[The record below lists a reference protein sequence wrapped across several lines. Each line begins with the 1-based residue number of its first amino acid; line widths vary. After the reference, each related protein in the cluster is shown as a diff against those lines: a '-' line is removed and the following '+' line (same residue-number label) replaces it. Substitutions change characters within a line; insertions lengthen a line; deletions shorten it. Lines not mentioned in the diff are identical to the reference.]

1 MRFDDRLNTV
11 LAQPAASPHE
21 RAVRWRQLVELAARA
36 PSEGE
41 SEMLS
46 RAIQE
51 IRDGAPAVDE
61 RVRVAAAL
69 AVAWLPLPADLV
81 AAFAADRLNVAAPV
95 LASAR
100 LTASEWKSVAAVASE
115 DCRAFI
121 ATMRSETPVSHFAPE
136 PVSVAEASVATPASA
151 PALTPV
157 PAFTVSERDDN
168 RTIPSISDVVAR
180 IERLRQS
187 REFRDV
193 EPPQPAAAPEQARL
207 FRWECNESGEIEW
220 VEGAPRGSLIGQSIA
235 QRGNGTGVDRTV
247 ERAFASR
254 APFHDGTLALPADA
268 TAGGR
273 WKLSGV
279 PAFDRSSGRFAG
291 YRGVAERREETE
303 SPDDSAT
310 HPDAL
315 RELAHE
321 IRTPLNA
328 IIGFAEII
336 TGEYLGPAG
345 TRYRE
350 RAAEIVEQARLLL
363 AAVEDLD
370 FAARV
375 HSSVSE
381 DAKRT
386 ALGSL
391 MERLSGTIRELG
403 AARGVEIDISVAR
416 SEISAAVQPDIAER
430 LILRMCTAVLSRA
443 SAGEHLRLSVDR
455 DGNHCSVSISR
466 PRALRDLSHED
477 LFGASNN
484 ALSPGF
490 PLRLAR
496 GLALTAGA
504 ALVTSDQGITLRF
517 ACA

>member
-1 MRFDDRLNTV
+1 VRFDDRLNTV
-11 LAQPAASPHE
+11 LAQPAASPHD

-81 AAFAADRLNVAAPV
+81 AAFAADGLNVAAPV

-121 ATMRSETPVSHFAPE
+121 ATMRSESPAPQFAPE
-136 PVSVAEASVATPASA
+136 PVSVAEAIAPLPTALPAA
-151 PALTPV
+151 V

-187 REFRDV
+187 REFRDA
-193 EPPQPAAAPEQARL
+193 EPPQPVAAPEQSRL

-220 VEGAPRGSLIGQSIA
+220 VEGAPRGAVVGQSIA

-254 APFHDGTLALPADA
+254 APFHDGSLALPADA
-268 TAGGR
+268 AAGGR

-291 YRGVAERREETE
+291 YRGLAERREETE
-303 SPDDSAT
+303 PEDDSAT
-310 HPDAL
+310 YPDAL

-350 RAAEIVEQARLLL
+350 RAAEIAEQARILL

-375 HSSVSE
+375 HSSVTD

-391 MERLSGTIRELG
+391 IERLAGNIRELG
-403 AARGVEIDISVAR
+403 AARGVEIEISVAR
-416 SEISAAVQPDIAER
+416 SEVRAAVQPDIAER
-430 LILRMCTAVLSRA
+430 LIIRMCGAVISRA
-443 SAGEHLRLSVDR
+443 SAGERLRLSVDR
-455 DGNHCSVSISR
+455 DGEHCSVSITR

-477 LFGASNN
+477 LFSASNN

-504 ALVTSDQGITLRF
+504 TLVTSDQGITLRF